1 MMKYSIRILD
11 PEPVGLLGEELDVVL
26 SQDSQEGLHVRPAVV
41 QVLWPHLADGH
52 VLWWQVLV
60 RPHPFCPLLVSCLRK
75 ANPSPFLHRL
85 SRGRGSRGNAWKLL
99 I

>member
-1 MMKYSIRILD
+1 MKYSIRILD

-41 QVLWPHLADGH
+41 QVLWPHLADGR
-52 VLWWQVLV
+52 VLWWQVLE

-75 ANPSPFLHRL
+75 ANPSHFLHRL
-85 SRGRGSRGNAWKLL
+85 SSIFFVIAFFCTGV
-99 I
+99 